1 MQSVLNSVTQSTQFL
16 RSFIV
21 TTAPL
26 QLDGVP
32 SNGLPYGQV
41 AGKPTA
47 KTDSS
52 PLPSHSL
59 SAPPHALQIEPTF
72 FVSALLSRRA
82 VLPVASTGQVVPYNP
97 FKRPS

>member
-16 RSFIV
+16 RSFAV

-32 SNGLPYGQV
+32 SKGLPYGQV
-41 AGKPTA
+41 AGKPIAATA
-47 KTDSS
+47 TS

-59 SAPPHALQIEPTF
+59 SAPPHALQIDVIF

-82 VLPVASTGQVVPYNP
+82 VLPVASTGQVVP
-97 FKRPS
+97 